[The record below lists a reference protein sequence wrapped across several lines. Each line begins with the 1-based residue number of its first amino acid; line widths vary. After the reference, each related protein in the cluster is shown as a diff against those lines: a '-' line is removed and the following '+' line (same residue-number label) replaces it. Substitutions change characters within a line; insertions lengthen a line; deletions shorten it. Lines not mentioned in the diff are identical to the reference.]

1 MSLGK
6 LYRCDGEFVA
16 EVDYKYFNG
25 ISQNWWGELTL
36 TEYKKISEG
45 NGYVIELADG
55 KRGKCSLTKKVNRAV
70 QGLSP
75 LFCYVYHGNGNLE

>member
-1 MSLGK
+1 MSQGK
-6 LYRCDGEFVA
+6 LYGSDGELVA

-36 TEYKKISEG
+36 TEYKKIKEG

-55 KRGKCSLTKKVNRAV
+55 KRGRCSLRKKVNRAV
-70 QGLSP
+70 YGLSP
-75 LFCYVYHGNGNLE
+75 LFCYVFTGIGDLE

>member
-6 LYRCDGEFVA
+6 LYRYDGELVA
-16 EVDYKYFNG
+16 EVNYKYFNG

-55 KRGKCSLTKKVNRAV
+55 KRGRCSLKKKVNRAV

-75 LFCYVYHGNGNLE
+75 LFCYVYNGSGKLE